1 MTSVGHYAEHDWRVT
16 IAIATAP
23 DMIPSKDRVCRYPRS
38 LMAKEH
44 KEESRDRGSGHEKK
58 IDDLMM

>member
-1 MTSVGHYAEHDWRVT
+1 
-16 IAIATAP
+16 
-23 DMIPSKDRVCRYPRS
+23 
-38 LMAKEH
+38 MAKEH